1 MNDND
6 NTNNEN
12 DVPIGDETGS
22 VVPLSRHGIQH
33 DDSPLVQKV
42 LRFARHARDNGFPL
56 GIEEALDALHFADQS
71 GILDRDALRWGLRTL
86 FCSSPEDWDRFDD
99 LYDAYWSYGGE
110 RTIIK
115 VSGFLHRPGGSDAV
129 PSAEQL
135 GLGGDTGKTDEIA
148 GAASARE
155 RLEGTDFRHL
165 DSEQDLQAVHELAER
180 LAKRMR
186 WRLSRRRRVRA
197 RGRTIDLRNTIHKS
211 LRHGGTPLELAYR
224 RRHPRPLKL
233 VVILDASGSMSLYST
248 FFIRFIRGIIESF
261 AQADAYV
268 FHTRLVHL
276 SSALRERDI
285 ERAVERMA
293 VMSAG
298 WGGGTRIGESLKT
311 FNRHHAKSTINSR
324 TVVMIVSDGYDTG
337 PPEVLA
343 QQVKKLRGR
352 AKRVVWLNPM
362 LGWRGYEPVAQ
373 GMAAALPHVDLFAP
387 AHNLESLAKLA
398 PYLERL

>member
-1 MNDND
+1 MSGEDD
-6 NTNNEN
+6 
-12 DVPIGDETGS
+12 IGGAEDR
-22 VVPLSRHGIQH
+22 VVALASHGIQH
-33 DDSPLVQKV
+33 DASPLVLKI
-42 LRFARHARDNGFPL
+42 LRFARHARDNGFPM
-56 GIEEALDALHFADQS
+56 GIDEALDALEFADQS
-71 GILDRDALRWGLRTL
+71 DLLDRQSLRWGLRTL
-86 FCSSPEDWDRFDD
+86 FCSSPDDWERFDD
-99 LYDAYWSYGGE
+99 LFDSYWSYGGE
-110 RTIIK
+110 RTILK
-115 VSGFLHRPGGSDAV
+115 VSGSLPRPGGEGTIPTAD
-129 PSAEQL
+129 QL
-135 GLGGDTGKTDEIA
+135 GFGNELAEADETTGGAT
-148 GAASARE
+148 ARE

-165 DSEQDLQAVHELAER
+165 DSERDLQAVHDLAER
-180 LAKRMR
+180 LARRMR

-233 VVILDASGSMSLYST
+233 VVILDASGSMNLYST

-261 AQADAYV
+261 AQSDAFV

-276 SSALRERDI
+276 SSALREKDI

-343 QQVKKLRGR
+343 AQVKKLRGR
-352 AKRVVWLNPM
+352 AKRLVWLNPM
-362 LGWRGYEPVAQ
+362 IGWKGYQPVAQ
-373 GMAAALPHVDLFAP
+373 GMTAALPHVDLFAP

>member
-1 MNDND
+1 MSDND
-6 NTNNEN
+6 NIDETNGGNEN
-12 DVPIGDETGS
+12 GG
-22 VVPLSRHGIQH
+22 VVPLSRHGFQH
-33 DDSPLVQKV
+33 DDSPLVQKL

-56 GIEEALDALHFADQS
+56 GIEEALDALQFADQS
-71 GILDRDALRWGLRTL
+71 GILDRNALRWGLRTL
-86 FCSSPEDWDRFDD
+86 FCSSPDDWDRFDD
-99 LYDAYWSYGGE
+99 LFDSYWSYGGE
-110 RTIIK
+110 RTILK
-115 VSGFLHRPGGSDAV
+115 VSGTLPRGGGNEEPAPG
-129 PSAEQL
+129 QF
-135 GLGGDTGKTDEIA
+135 GLGGDALDAEETA
-148 GAASARE
+148 GGASARE

-165 DSEQDLQAVHELAER
+165 DSERDLQAVHDLAEQ

-186 WRLSRRRRVRA
+186 WRLSRRRRIRA
-197 RGRTIDLRNTIHKS
+197 SGRTIDLRNTIHKS

-248 FFIRFIRGIIESF
+248 FFVRFIRGIIESF
-261 AQADAYV
+261 AQADAFV

-276 SSALRERDI
+276 SSALREKDI

-362 LGWRGYEPVAQ
+362 IGWRGYEPVAQ

>member
-1 MNDND
+1 MSG
-6 NTNNEN
+6 EN
-12 DVPIGDETGS
+12 HNGGETGG
-22 VVPLSRHGIQH
+22 VVALARHGIQH
-33 DDSPLVQKV
+33 DHSPLVRKI
-42 LRFARHARDNGFPL
+42 LRFARHARENGFPL

-86 FCSSPEDWDRFDD
+86 FCSSPEDWERFDD
-99 LYDAYWSYGGE
+99 LYDSYWTYGGE
-110 RTIIK
+110 RTILK
-115 VSGFLHRPGGSDAV
+115 VSGALPRPGGGDTV

-135 GLGGDTGKTDEIA
+135 GLGGNLAEADETA
-148 GAASARE
+148 GGASARE

-165 DSEQDLQAVHELAER
+165 DSERDLQAVHDLAER
-180 LAKRMR
+180 LARRMR

-248 FFIRFIRGIIESF
+248 FFIRFIRSIIESF
-261 AQADAYV
+261 AQADAFV

-276 SSALRERDI
+276 SAALREKDI

-298 WGGGTRIGESLKT
+298 WGGGTRIGESLTT
-311 FNRHHAKSTINSR
+311 FNRHHAKSVINSR

-343 QQVKKLRGR
+343 AQVKKLRGR

-362 LGWRGYEPVAQ
+362 IGWRGYQPVAK

>member
-1 MNDND
+1 MSSED
-6 NTNNEN
+6 NTAN
-12 DVPIGDETGS
+12 DAGDDTGR
-22 VVPLSRHGIQH
+22 VVPLAAHGIQH
-33 DDSPLVQKV
+33 DDSPLVQKL
-42 LRFARHARDNGFPL
+42 LRFARHARDNGFPI
-56 GIEEALDALHFADQS
+56 GIEEALDALDFVRHDN
-71 GILDRDALRWGLRTL
+71 ILDRESLRWGLRTL
-86 FCSSPEDWDRFDD
+86 FCSSAEDWDRFDD
-99 LYDAYWSYGGE
+99 LFDSYWFYGSE
-110 RTIIK
+110 RTILR
-115 VSGFLHRPGGSDAV
+115 VSGSLPRPGGEGQV

-135 GLGGDTGKTDEIA
+135 GLGGDTLEADETV
-148 GAASARE
+148 GGASARE

-165 DSEQDLQAVHELAER
+165 DSERDLQAVHDLAER

-211 LRHGGTPLELAYR
+211 LRYGGTPLRLAYR

-276 SSALRERDI
+276 SAALREKDI

-311 FNRHHAKSTINSR
+311 FNRHHAKSAINSR

-362 LGWRGYEPVAQ
+362 IGWRGYEPVAQ

>member
-1 MNDND
+1 MS
-6 NTNNEN
+6 
-12 DVPIGDETGS
+12 PAGDSGCYTAG
-22 VVPLSRHGIQH
+22 VVALAAHGMQH

-42 LRFARHARDNGFPL
+42 LRFARQARDNGFPI
-56 GIEEALDALHFADQS
+56 GIEEALDALEFVKHDD
-71 GILDRDALRWGLRTL
+71 ILDRESLRWGLRTL
-86 FCSSPEDWDRFDD
+86 FCSSAEEWERFDD
-99 LYDAYWSYGGE
+99 LFESYWFYGSE
-110 RTIIK
+110 RTILR
-115 VSGFLHRPGGSDAV
+115 VSGARPGSSGAGEA
-129 PSAEQL
+129 PSAEQF
-135 GLGGDTGKTDEIA
+135 GLGGDTL
-148 GAASARE
+148 GAEESVGGASARE

-165 DSEQDLQAVHELAER
+165 DSERDLQAVHDLAQR
-180 LAKRMR
+180 LAQRMR

-197 RGRTIDLRNTIHKS
+197 RGRTVDLRNTIHKS

-224 RRHPRPLKL
+224 RRNPRPLKL

-276 SSALRERDI
+276 SAALREKDI

-298 WGGGTRIGESLKT
+298 WGGGTRIGESLRT
-311 FNRHHAKSTINSR
+311 FNRHHARSAINSR

-337 PPEVLA
+337 SPDLLA
-343 QQVKKLRGR
+343 AQVKKLRGR

-362 LGWRGYEPVAQ
+362 IGWQGYQPVAR

-387 AHNLESLAKLA
+387 AHNLESLAALE
-398 PYLERL
+398 PYLYKL

>member
-1 MNDND
+1 MNGEDNIPR
-6 NTNNEN
+6 EE
-12 DVPIGDETGS
+12 GR
-22 VVPLSRHGIQH
+22 VVPLARHGIQH
-33 DDSPLVQKV
+33 DDSPLVHKI
-42 LRFARHARDNGFPL
+42 LRFARHARDNGFPM
-56 GIEEALDALHFADQS
+56 GIEEALDALEFAGQS
-71 GILDRDALRWGLRTL
+71 DLLDRESLRWGLRTL
-86 FCSSPEDWDRFDD
+86 FCSSPDDWERFDNLFD
-99 LYDAYWSYGGE
+99 SYWSYGGE
-110 RTIIK
+110 RTILK
-115 VSGFLHRPGGSDAV
+115 VSGSLPRPGGEGTIPTAD
-129 PSAEQL
+129 QL
-135 GLGGDTGKTDEIA
+135 GFGNELAEADETAGGAT
-148 GAASARE
+148 ARE

-165 DSEQDLQAVHELAER
+165 DSERDLQAVHDLAER
-180 LAKRMR
+180 LARRMR

-233 VVILDASGSMSLYST
+233 VVILDASGSMNLYST

-261 AQADAYV
+261 AQSDAFV

-276 SSALRERDI
+276 SSALREKDI

-311 FNRHHAKSTINSR
+311 FNRHHAKSVINSR

-337 PPEVLA
+337 PPDVLA
-343 QQVKKLRGR
+343 AQVKKLRGR
-352 AKRVVWLNPM
+352 ARRVVWLNPM
-362 LGWRGYEPVAQ
+362 IGWKGYEPVAQ
-373 GMAAALPHVDLFAP
+373 GMTAALPHVDLFAP

>member
-1 MNDND
+1 MSDAG
-6 NTNNEN
+6 EY
-12 DVPIGDETGS
+12 GS
-22 VVPLSRHGIQH
+22 VVAFAAPGMQH
-33 DDSPLVQKV
+33 DDSPLVLKI
-42 LRFARHARDNGFPL
+42 LRFARQARDNGFAI
-56 GIEEALDALHFADQS
+56 GIEETLDALEFASRSDF
-71 GILDRDALRWGLRTL
+71 LDREALRWGLRTL
-86 FCSSPEDWDRFDD
+86 FCSSPDDWERFDD
-99 LYDAYWSYGGE
+99 LFNSYWFYGSE
-110 RTIIK
+110 RTILR
-115 VSGFLHRPGGSDAV
+115 VSGALPRPGGEGEAA
-129 PSAEQL
+129 PAEQF
-135 GLGGDTGKTDEIA
+135 GLGGDAVAADETVS
-148 GAASARE
+148 GASARE

-165 DSEQDLQAVHELAER
+165 ASERDLQAVHDLAAR

-197 RGRTIDLRNTIHKS
+197 RGRTIDLRNTIHRS

-224 RRHPRPLKL
+224 RRYPRPLKL
-233 VVILDASGSMSLYST
+233 VVMLDASGSMSLYST
-248 FFIRFIRGIIESF
+248 FFIRFIRGIVESF
-261 AQADAYV
+261 AQSEAYV

-276 SSALRERDI
+276 SAALREKDI

-311 FNRHHAKSTINSR
+311 FNRHHAKSAINSR

-337 PPEVLA
+337 PPELLA
-343 QQVKKLRGR
+343 AQVKKLRGR

-362 LGWRGYEPVAQ
+362 IGWRGYQPVAR

-387 AHNLESLAKLA
+387 AHNLESLARLA